1 MFVKIYCLHVIFHF
15 TILFSLALNLSVSFL
30 APTTAARL
38 IQKSEMTFI
47 QLWHRSAVSRH
58 KHSPF
63 LTKHQTIN
71 CSITLIQPVQFLIA
85 LINNYFLPTSSCTS
99 HPFWGLTILTLSDG
113 PALWHAVQ
121 SFLSYSELSEV
132 EEMQSDYLHLHP
144 TNSNLVTLCFGAIG
158 RVLGIL
164 GKLFWP
170 KNDPKMLPYVSRLP
184 TIMSRFRHLSVSQNA
199 SGSPFV
205 FTYQTPFMSPLTVK
219 TKPTWILAAATCF
232 CWLKYRS
239 SLYCRKKKRCII
251 HRNQKSH
258 K

>member
-1 MFVKIYCLHVIFHF
+1 MQCRVSSVI
-15 TILFSLALNLSVSFL
+15 LSC
-30 APTTAARL
+30 
-38 IQKSEMTFI
+38 QK
-47 QLWHRSAVSRH
+47 W
-58 KHSPF
+58 K
-63 LTKHQTIN
+63 
-71 CSITLIQPVQFLIA
+71 
-85 LINNYFLPTSSCTS
+85 
-99 HPFWGLTILTLSDG
+99 
-113 PALWHAVQ
+113 
-121 SFLSYSELSEV
+121 
-132 EEMQSDYLHLHP
+132 EMQSDYLHLHP
-144 TNSNLVTLCFGAIG
+144 TNSNLVPLCFGAIG

-239 SLYCRKKKRCII
+239 SLYCRKKRGALFIEI
-251 HRNQKSH
+251 KSH
-258 K
+258 TNNLKQVTS